1 VTTSALRN
9 DDPVL
14 LGGYELLARIGEGGM
29 GTVYLARARDGRR
42 VALKVIKPENSRDAE
57 FRARFRSEV
66 EKARRVPPFCTAEVL
81 DADPDHDTPY
91 LVVEYV
97 DGASLAEVV
106 RDQGPLSAATVHGV
120 AIGVAT
126 ALVAI
131 HGAGI
136 IHRDL
141 KPANVLFAL
150 GTPKVIDFGIAQ
162 PTIPTSQHTRPDL
175 VVGTLAYMAPERFD
189 TDRRRPLTPAADVF
203 AWGVVVTY
211 AATGHL
217 PFAGD
222 SPAATA
228 GMILI
233 QPPDLD
239 GLTGGLRDLVASALE
254 KDPARRPTAAELLD
268 LLLTAVPVDPEV
280 RRAAYAA
287 RDSERS
293 RRTTRRVVRMT
304 AAACALV
311 LAAGVPAGI
320 VMRQRTADRQDAAA
334 ALRVARTAVADN
346 LVTQSRDTRR
356 TDPGLSLRLAATAM
370 SLTPGGSTRANLTDA
385 LDSGY
390 AGEIPAHK
398 PISVARYRP
407 DGKVVALAGTDGTLT
422 FWAGDKPA
430 GTLNTGDQ
438 LLDGVAFSPDGK
450 TLAAIGKRL
459 QLWDVHDL
467 DAPRLLSSAPA
478 DGGDGRLVEF
488 AGPAK
493 LVSGAGAAFSM
504 WDLKDPRHPR
514 RLWRVAGPDGYAG
527 AAAAN
532 GARGLY
538 LLETDDNVTVF
549 SGAGQAKPHE
559 VAHYDKLGSVRDIA
573 IDPAG
578 TLAAIAL
585 QAEDNPVWLFDLSDR
600 AVPRRLVYPPD
611 ATHAARIAFSPDGT
625 RLAAVDDDRHVTLWD
640 IRNPSMPIL
649 TGTRDGNGD
658 SVTSVTFA
666 PDGGTL
672 LTTSLGV
679 TRTAM
684 LWSAASP
691 LAPARTASVAQPGK
705 VESLDLS
712 ATGTLA
718 VESATGQGSTVAS
731 WDVVDPAHPL
741 VVSRPAAVDEDA
753 ADGGAV
759 RMSREQP
766 TLALAG
772 TGLWELGGGHPRR
785 LLPAGAAVRDFDPAA
800 GLAVVDSGTAPVLY
814 AVAAGQAPRRLASIP
829 MPKPISASF
838 IRGRKELMVMSIEP
852 GQDEVISL
860 WDLTDPAHPRHV
872 ASSRYAGFGAGAA
885 ASADG
890 ATIAYWTTEGVHL
903 WRPDTGVDTLLLP
916 GASRRGLGGSGQIQG
931 AAFAPDGSV
940 LALSTAE
947 RVELWSVPVTGQAAL
962 LAVVRG
968 QFDGTGI
975 GRDRPI
981 LAVGDGAYVNLWNLD
996 RTIATLHDP
1005 LPEACRL
1012 GSGLTRAEWPQYV
1025 KDLGYTPAC

>member
-1 VTTSALRN
+1 MTTSALRI

-14 LGGYELLARIGEGGM
+14 LGGYELLARLGEGGM
-29 GTVYLARARDGRR
+29 GTVYLAKGRNGR
-42 VALKVIKPENSRDAE
+42 PVALKVIKPENSRDAE

-81 DADPDHDTPY
+81 DADPDHETPY

-97 DGASLAEVV
+97 DGPSLADVV
-106 RDQGPLSAATVHGV
+106 HDQGPLSAATVHGV

-162 PTIPTSQHTRPDL
+162 PTVPTSQHTRPDL

-239 GLTGGLRDLVASALE
+239 GLTGGLRDLVAAALE

-268 LLLTAVPVDPEV
+268 RLLTAVPVGPEV

-293 RRTTRRVVRMT
+293 RRTTRRIVRTT

-320 VMRQRTADRQDAAA
+320 VMRQRAADRQDAAA

-346 LVTQSRDTRR
+346 LVTQSRDVRP

-370 SLTPGGSTRANLTDA
+370 SLTPGESTRANLTDA

-390 AGEIPAHK
+390 LGEIPARK
-398 PISVARYRP
+398 AVSVARYRP

-422 FWAGDKPA
+422 FWAGDTPV
-430 GTLNTGDQ
+430 GTLNTRDQ
-438 LLDGVAFSPDGK
+438 LLNDIAFSPDGK

-467 DAPRLLSSAPA
+467 GAPRLLSSAAA

-488 AGPAK
+488 AGPGK
-493 LVSGAGAAFSM
+493 LVAGAGAAFTM
-504 WDLKDPRHPR
+504 WDLADPQHPR
-514 RLWRVAGPDGYAG
+514 RLWRVGGPDGYAG

-549 SGAGQAKPHE
+549 SGTGQAKPHE

-573 IDPAG
+573 INPAG
-578 TLAAIAL
+578 TLVAIAL
-585 QAEDNPVWLFDLSDR
+585 QSVDNPVWLYDLSDR

-611 ATHAARIAFSPDGT
+611 ATHAVRVAFAPDGS

-640 IRNPSMPIL
+640 VRNPSMPIL

-658 SVTSVTFA
+658 AVTSVTFA
-666 PDGGTL
+666 PGGGTL

-684 LWSAASP
+684 LWSTASP
-691 LAPARTASVAQPGK
+691 LAPARIASVVQPGP
-705 VESLDLS
+705 VESLDVS

-718 VESATGQGSTVAS
+718 VESRTGQGSAVAS
-731 WDVVDPAHPL
+731 WDVADPAHPR
-741 VVSRPAAVDEDA
+741 VVSRPAAVHENA
-753 ADGGAV
+753 ANGGAV

-766 TLALAG
+766 TVALVG
-772 TGLWELGGGHPRR
+772 RGLWELGGSHPRR
-785 LLPAGAAVRDFDPAA
+785 LLPAGVAVRDFDPAA
-800 GLAVVDSGTAPVLY
+800 GLAVVDSGTAPILY
-814 AVAAGQAPRRLASIP
+814 AVAADQAPRRLASIP
-829 MPKPISASF
+829 MPKPSSASF
-838 IRGRKELMVMSIEP
+838 VRGRKELVVMSSVP
-852 GQDEVISL
+852 GEDEVISL
-860 WDLTDPAHPRHV
+860 WDLTDPAHPRHL
-872 ASSRYAGFGAGAA
+872 SSRQYAGFGAGSA

-890 ATIAYWTTEGVHL
+890 AAIAYWTIEEVHL
-903 WRPDTGVDTLLLP
+903 WRPDTGADTLLLS
-916 GASRRGLGGSGQIQG
+916 GATRRRLGGSGQILG
-931 AAFAPDGSV
+931 AAFAMDGSV

-947 RVELWSVPVTGQAAL
+947 RVELWSVPATGQAAL
-962 LAVVRG
+962 LAVLRG
-968 QFDGTGI
+968 QFDGTAT

-981 LAVGDGAYVNLWNLD
+981 LAVGDGAYVNIWDLD
-996 RTIATLHDP
+996 RTTTTLRDP
-1005 LPEACRL
+1005 LPAACRL
-1012 GSGLTRAEWPQYV
+1012 GGGLTPAEWPRYV
-1025 KDLGYTPAC
+1025 KDLAYTPAC